1 MESLT
6 VYPRTPFFMR
16 RLWRQLAIATN
27 WPVLVAAAVL
37 SVAGTISIWEQSPE
51 KGTRQLV
58 YLAVAIGCLAVIQ
71 AVNYTA
77 IGRYAWAFYLF
88 SLLLVLYTVAGLPG
102 VQTVNGASAWINF
115 RFMSLE
121 PSELMKI
128 SFVMALARYLRFR
141 SNYRTLTG
149 LLPPF
154 ALALLP
160 VMLILKQPDL
170 GMAALFIPTL
180 LAMLFVAGAR
190 GKHILLI
197 VGLGLVLAPIVLFS
211 GSNLPVFRH
220 LPMILKPYQSARVT
234 AMFSSDPQV
243 IRDQGYQRER
253 ALAAMGVGGF
263 SGKGLGNLTVSRSVP
278 EAYDDMIFA
287 VIGEQ
292 FGFIGSIIVLT
303 AYVVLFAAGV
313 EISASTREPF
323 GKLVA
328 LGVVALLASQALL
341 NLMVVMGLFPVTGV
355 TLPFVSYGG
364 SSLLAS
370 YIAAGL
376 LLNIGQNRPLVI
388 ARNAF
393 EFK

>member
-1 MESLT
+1 
-6 VYPRTPFFMR
+6 MR

-27 WPVLVAAAVL
+27 WPVLVALAVLTAAGILSLWQQSPDMGHRQLIYAAV
-37 SVAGTISIWEQSPE
+37 SVA
-51 KGTRQLV
+51 
-58 YLAVAIGCLAVIQ
+58 CLAAIQ
-71 AVNYTA
+71 AVSYTV
-77 IGRYAWAFYLF
+77 IGRYAWGFYLL
-88 SLLLVLYTVAGLPG
+88 SLLLVLYTIAHMPG
-102 VQTVNGASAWINF
+102 VLTVNGASAWINF

-128 SFVMALARYLRFR
+128 AFVLLLARYLRFR

-154 ALALLP
+154 ALALVP
-160 VMLILKQPDL
+160 MLMILKQPDL
-170 GMAALFIPTL
+170 GIAALFIPTL
-180 LAMLFVAGAR
+180 LAMLYAAGAR
-190 GKHILLI
+190 GRHIVLILGLGAVLTPVILL
-197 VGLGLVLAPIVLFS
+197 S
-211 GSNLPVFRH
+211 GTDYPVFRH
-220 LPMILKPYQSARVT
+220 MPMLLQPYQVARVT
-234 AMFSSDPQV
+234 SMLSSDPRVSQKE
-243 IRDQGYQRER
+243 GYQRER
-253 ALAAMGVGGF
+253 ALAAMGAGGLT
-263 SGKGLGNLTVSRSVP
+263 GKGLGNAVISRTVP
-278 EAYDDMIFA
+278 EWYDDMIFA

-292 FGFIGSIIVLT
+292 FGFIGSIVVLT
-303 AYVVLFAAGV
+303 AYIVLFAAGV

-328 LGVVALLASQALL
+328 LGVVALLASQTLL

-393 EFK
+393 EFR

>member
-1 MESLT
+1 
-6 VYPRTPFFMR
+6 
-16 RLWRQLAIATN
+16 
-27 WPVLVAAAVL
+27 
-37 SVAGTISIWEQSPE
+37 
-51 KGTRQLV
+51 
-58 YLAVAIGCLAVIQ
+58 
-71 AVNYTA
+71 
-77 IGRYAWAFYLF
+77 
-88 SLLLVLYTVAGLPG
+88 
-102 VQTVNGASAWINF
+102 
-115 RFMSLE
+115 
-121 PSELMKI
+121 
-128 SFVMALARYLRFR
+128 MALARYLRFR

-154 ALALLP
+154 ALALFP

-190 GKHILLI
+190 GKHIMLVI
-197 VGLGLVLAPIVLFS
+197 AMGAVLAPIVLLG
-211 GSNLPVFRH
+211 GSNLPIFRH

-234 AMFSSDPQV
+234 AMFSSDPQ
-243 IRDQGYQRER
+243 IMRDQGYQRER
-253 ALAAMGVGGF
+253 ALAAMGVGGLT
-263 SGKGLGNLTVSRSVP
+263 GKGLGNVSVSRSVP

-292 FGFIGSIIVLT
+292 FGFIGSIVVLT

-355 TLPFVSYGG
+355 TLPFISYGG

-388 ARNAF
+388 ARDAF
-393 EFK
+393 EFR

>member
-1 MESLT
+1 
-6 VYPRTPFFMR
+6 MR

-27 WPVLVAAAVL
+27 WPVLVAVAVL
-37 SVAGTISIWEQSPE
+37 SAAGIISIWQQSPDM
-51 KGTRQLV
+51 GHRQLV
-58 YLAVAIGCLAVIQ
+58 YLVVAVACLVAIQ
-71 AVNYTA
+71 GVSYTT
-77 IGRYAWAFYLF
+77 IGRYAWLFYLL
-88 SLLLVLYTVAGLPG
+88 SLLLVIYTIARLPG
-102 VQTVNGASAWINF
+102 VLTVNGASAWISF
-115 RFMSLE
+115 RVMSLE

-128 SFVMALARYLRFR
+128 SFVVALARYLRFR
-141 SNYRTLTG
+141 SNYRTLVG

-154 ALALLP
+154 ALALVP
-160 VMLILKQPDL
+160 VVLILKQPDL
-170 GMAALFIPTL
+170 GIAALFIPTL

-190 GKHILLI
+190 GKHI
-197 VGLGLVLAPIVLFS
+197 VLVIVLGIVLTPVILLS
-211 GSNLPVFRH
+211 GTDLPVFRH
-220 LPMILKPYQSARVT
+220 LPMLLKPYQVARVT
-234 AMFSSDPQV
+234 AMLSSDPRITQ
-243 IRDQGYQRER
+243 DAGYQRER
-253 ALAAMGVGGF
+253 ALAAMGVGGLT
-263 SGKGLGNLTVSRSVP
+263 GKGLGNAPVSRSVP
-278 EAYDDMIFA
+278 EWYDDMIFA

-292 FGFIGSIIVLT
+292 FGFIGSIVVLT

-313 EISASTREPF
+313 EISANTREPF

>member
-1 MESLT
+1 
-6 VYPRTPFFMR
+6 MR
-16 RLWRQLAIATN
+16 RLWRQLAIAPN
-27 WPVLVAAAVL
+27 WPVLVAVAAL
-37 SVAGTISIWEQSPE
+37 SAAGIISIWQQSPDM
-51 KGTRQLV
+51 GHRQLV
-58 YLAVAIGCLAVIQ
+58 YLVVAVACLAAIQ
-71 AVNYTA
+71 GVSYTT
-77 IGRYAWAFYLF
+77 IGRYAWLFYLL
-88 SLLLVLYTVAGLPG
+88 SLLLVIYTIARLPG
-102 VQTVNGASAWINF
+102 VLTVNGASAWISF
-115 RFMSLE
+115 RGMSLE

-128 SFVMALARYLRFR
+128 SFVVALARYLRFR
-141 SNYRTLTG
+141 SNYRTLVG

-154 ALALLP
+154 ALALVP
-160 VMLILKQPDL
+160 GVLILKQPDL
-170 GMAALFIPTL
+170 GIAALFIPTL

-190 GKHILLI
+190 GKHI
-197 VGLGLVLAPIVLFS
+197 VLVIVLGIVLTPVILLS
-211 GSNLPVFRH
+211 GTDLPVFQH
-220 LPMILKPYQSARVT
+220 LPMLLKPYQVARVT
-234 AMFSSDPQV
+234 AMLSSDPRITQ
-243 IRDQGYQRER
+243 DAGYQRER
-253 ALAAMGVGGF
+253 ALAAMGVGGLT
-263 SGKGLGNLTVSRSVP
+263 GKGLGNAPVSRSVP
-278 EAYDDMIFA
+278 EWYDDMIFA

-292 FGFIGSIIVLT
+292 FGFIGSIVVLT

-313 EISASTREPF
+313 EISANTREPF